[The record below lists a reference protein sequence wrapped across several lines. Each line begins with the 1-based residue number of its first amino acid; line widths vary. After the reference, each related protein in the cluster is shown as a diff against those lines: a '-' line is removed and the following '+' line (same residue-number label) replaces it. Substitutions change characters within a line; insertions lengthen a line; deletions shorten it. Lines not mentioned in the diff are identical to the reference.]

1 MKKSRICFLRF
12 KSQEKMM
19 TWNTV
24 AVMEVM
30 RNGGIWIYFEDR
42 AGKTLMNWDVKE
54 KDKS

>member
-1 MKKSRICFLRF
+1 
-12 KSQEKMM
+12 MM

-42 AGKTLMNWDVKE
+42 AGKTLRNWDVKE
-54 KDKS
+54 KDKSRGYTFT